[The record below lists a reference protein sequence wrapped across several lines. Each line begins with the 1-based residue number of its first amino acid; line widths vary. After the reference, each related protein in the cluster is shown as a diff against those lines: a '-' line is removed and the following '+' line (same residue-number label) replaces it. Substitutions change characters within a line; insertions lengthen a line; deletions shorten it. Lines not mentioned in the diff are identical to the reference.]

1 MGIPSSNPKS
11 MMAFSE
17 TSPEMGGGATAL
29 DVPTLREIAQD
40 SPERAQERMEEF
52 RMFAE
57 KLITECEEAFRNGTG
72 TTEYGLLASA
82 AMEVA
87 GATGDARRAHNVGL
101 EQKLI
106 TLQYKLYD
114 TLDKV
119 LSDHEVKP
127 LNPFVSYW
135 GVHEYAREVMRD
147 KILDQKEKEKL
158 VETMQKEA
166 ESRGIEVTK
175 EIGLNKE
182 KVMLMGKQIQAAN
195 PELQKR
201 VDAADKVIIITNP
214 AEKVP
219 DKKEGRSWAT
229 KALIVGGKVMLV
241 CALGVAAG
249 ALITYCM
256 PEVAAW
262 VTSLFAR
269 VSPGLPEKIATF
281 GRDAIAWAK
290 EGFSSISSILF
301 GAEKSAKTISEGLK
315 EAVRETAE
323 MIGGPLQGVP
333 GSSKVEGLKDLFQGP
348 GPGGQ

>member
-1 MGIPSSNPKS
+1 MGVPISNPKS
-11 MMAFSE
+11 MMAFAE
-17 TSPEMGGGATAL
+17 TSPEMSGGAAAL

-40 SPERAQERMEEF
+40 SPERAEERMEEF

-57 KLITECEEAFRNGTG
+57 KLIAECEEAFKNGTG
-72 TTEYGLLASA
+72 RTEYGLLASA

-87 GATGDARRAHNVGL
+87 GATGDARRARNTGL

-106 TLQYKLYD
+106 ALQYKLYD

-119 LSDHEVKP
+119 LAGHEVKP

-135 GVHEYAREVMRD
+135 GVHEYAKEVMQD
-147 KILDQKEKEKL
+147 KMLDQKEKEKL

-201 VDAADKVIIITNP
+201 VDAADKVMVITNP

-229 KALIVGGKVMLV
+229 KALIIGGKVVLV

-256 PEVAAW
+256 PGLAAW
-262 VTSLFAR
+262 VTALFDK
-269 VSPGLPEKIATF
+269 VSPGVASKVAEF
-281 GRDAIAWAK
+281 GKDAITWAS
-290 EGFSSISSILF
+290 GAFRSISESLF
-301 GAEKSAKTISEGLK
+301 GAHGAAKTIKEGV
-315 EAVRETAE
+315 EQ
-323 MIGGPLQGVP
+323 IGKGISGMAGGYEGTP
-333 GSSKVEGLKDLFQGP
+333 GLPGKTGIGDLFEGP
-348 GPGGQ
+348 GPSR